1 MDVESGAESPTTE
14 GLLLCL
20 RALAEEAAT
29 LNLRQTYSAIERA
42 MRLAATEGLVADI
55 CPVRH

>member
-1 MDVESGAESPTTE
+1 MDADTISELPTTE

-20 RALAEEAAT
+20 RALAEEAAC

-42 MRLAATEGLVADI
+42 MRLAETEGLLPGTVA
-55 CPVRH
+55 VLH